1 VQSYNNVYITG
12 VGHFLPGPKIDNDE
26 MSDFIGPINKQS
38 DRIKRR
44 ILGENGIVT
53 RHYGIDREGRT
64 TTSMAQMAAVSSRES
79 LKSANIELNDLDLIA
94 TGTVSG
100 DVVVPGFSNMLQ
112 GELKAPP
119 LETISINGICSSGMT
134 AFKAAASS
142 IEMGEHTNALVN
154 ATEYPSRLF
163 KSSRFENFKEV
174 DFNSHFLR
182 WMLSDGSGSFV
193 LSNKPKNEG
202 LSFKIKWVHN
212 KSFSGDFPTCMTIGY
227 DKTNS
232 GASYLDYD
240 SVAEAEGQGQFYLRQ
255 DIRLLPNLFEV
266 GFTEYL
272 NLVESGHINPMK
284 IDHFLCHY
292 SSEKFSGTIKDLMMK
307 ADVFIPEDRW
317 YSNLSTSGNTGSASI
332 FIMMSEFLKEKEVK
346 AGEQI
351 LFFVPESGRFSV
363 SYALLEVCEDTNDQS
378 LTKEEEITAP
388 ITDSLK
394 NEFPDLFLKLSQ
406 IWSDY
411 RSEVFRNSMVQKI
424 FAREI
429 TREDYKKWMSLWI
442 PQVQVGSVWMRN
454 AIAHLPEDLKPL
466 AEIIETHAGEEQFD
480 FKILYNDYKALGG
493 EAPLDTLKR
502 CPAGDALN
510 EFMMSTG
517 RTNPLALLGGIFI
530 IEGTGQKIIPALLPF
545 LKDRL
550 GENLNIYR
558 FLTYHGENDQ
568 AHLERWASAV
578 SIALSTSPN
587 MADDIVSC
595 AQKVS
600 KLYSMQWSEI
610 ASEVSKL

>member
-1 VQSYNNVYITG
+1 MQFFDNVYVTG
-12 VGHFLPGPKIDNDE
+12 VGHHLPGPKINNDE

-44 ILGENGIVT
+44 ILGENGIVS
-53 RHYGIDREGRT
+53 RHYGIDKEGNT
-64 TTSMAQMAAVSSRES
+64 QTSMVAMAAESSRKSIES
-79 LKSANIELNDLDLIA
+79 AGIDLSDIDLIA

-119 LETISINGICSSGMT
+119 LETVSINGICSSGMT
-134 AFKAAASS
+134 ALKSAATT
-142 IEMGEHTNALVN
+142 IEVGEHKNALVN

-193 LSNKPKNEG
+193 LSNEAKEKG
-202 LSFKIKWVHN
+202 LSFKLKWIHN

-232 GASYLDYD
+232 GGSYLDYD
-240 SVAEAEGQGQFYLRQ
+240 SVAEAESQGQFFLRQ

-272 NLVESGHINPMK
+272 NLVEQGHIRPMEV
-284 IDHFLCHY
+284 DHFLCHY
-292 SSEKFSGTIKDLMMK
+292 SSERFSGTIKDLMMK
-307 ADVFIPEDRW
+307 SDVFIPEDRW

-332 FIMMSEFLKEKEVK
+332 FIMMSEFLKEKNPK
-346 AGEQI
+346 PGDQI
-351 LFFVPESGRFSV
+351 LFFVPESGRFSI
-363 SYALLEVCEDTNDQS
+363 SYAMLEVCEADKNAVLTN
-378 LTKEEEITAP
+378 EETITPP

-394 NEFPDLFLKLSQ
+394 NEFPELFLKLSKV
-406 IWSDY
+406 WSEY
-411 RSEVFRNSMVQKI
+411 RSQVFRNPMVQKI
-424 FAREI
+424 FSREI
-429 TREDYKKWMSLWI
+429 TPEDYKKWMSLWI
-442 PQVQVGSVWMRN
+442 PQVQVGSIWMRN
-454 AIAHLPEDLKPL
+454 AVAHLPDELKPL

-480 FKILYNDYKALGG
+480 FKILYNDYKSLGG
-493 EAPLDTLKR
+493 EAALDDLKR

-587 MADDIVSC
+587 MADDIVDC
-595 AQKVS
+595 ARKVS
-600 KLYSMQWSEI
+600 QLYSMQWSEI
-610 ASEVSKL
+610 STEVSKL